1 MDNRKANGGK
11 REGAGRKPKAEEQ
24 NLVEKLTPLIP
35 KGYKALESGLDDDQS
50 WAVKLFFEYLY
61 GKPKQQI
68 DQNNTHEFSDGFD
81 LKKLYG
87 KDTEA

>member
-1 MDNRKANGGK
+1 MEKRGGA
-11 REGAGRKPKAEEQ
+11 RDGAGRKPKAEEQ
-24 NLVEKLTPLIP
+24 KLIEKLSPLEP
-35 KGYKALESGLDDDQS
+35 KAYKALEGAIEDNQS
-50 WAVKLFFEYLY
+50 WAVKIFFEYMY
-61 GKPKQQI
+61 GRPKQQI

>member
-1 MDNRKANGGK
+1 MDKRKNNGGHSN
-11 REGAGRKPKAEEQ
+11 GGRKPKAEEQ
-24 NLVEKLTPLIP
+24 KLVEKLSPLEP
-35 KGYKALESGLDDDQS
+35 KAYQALEDAIDDNQS
-50 WAVKLFFEYLY
+50 WAVKIFFEYMY
-61 GKPKQQI
+61 GRPKQQI

>member
-1 MDNRKANGGK
+1 MDKRGGA
-11 REGAGRKPKAEEQ
+11 RDGAGRKSKAEEQ
-24 NLVEKLTPLIP
+24 KLIEKLTPISDEAYLALRLAVN
-35 KGYKALESGLDDDQS
+35 KGDG
-50 WAVKLFFEYLY
+50 WAIKLWFEYMY

>member
-1 MDNRKANGGK
+1 MEKRGGA
-11 REGAGRKPKAEEQ
+11 RDGAGRKPKAEEQ
-24 NLVEKLTPLIP
+24 KLIEKLSPLEP
-35 KGYKALESGLDDDQS
+35 KAYQALENAIEDDQS
-50 WAVKLFFEYLY
+50 WAVKIFFEYMY
-61 GKPKQQI
+61 GRPKQQI